1 MIILTMGLPGAGKG
15 AVARKLRE
23 TFSFDILATG
33 ELVRRE
39 IFSGSELG
47 QKMKVQ
53 FEQGDFIDDD
63 IVIDMVK
70 ARITAKKNI
79 VIVGFPRNINQ
90 AEALD
95 QILQDHGRSI
105 DSVLYFDSD
114 AEEDVKRLAARR
126 TCPTCYAVFNNIIYP
141 PKVEGICDRCES
153 KLIWRED
160 DHPQH
165 ILHKIDV
172 YRQYTKP
179 LKHYYEEQGLLTEID
194 ARKSTLDVYYQVLA
208 TSNKFTTGN
217 F

>member
-33 ELVRRE
+33 ELIRRE

-47 QKMKVQ
+47 QKIKSQ
-53 FEQGDFIDDD
+53 FDRGDFIDDD
-63 IVIDMVK
+63 IVIEMVK
-70 ARITAKKNI
+70 KQITSRKNI
-79 VIVGFPRNINQ
+79 VIVGFPRNLNQ
-90 AEALD
+90 AKALD
-95 QILQDHGRSI
+95 EILQDYGRTI

-114 AEEDVKRLAARR
+114 AEEDIKRLAARR
-126 TCPTCYAVFNNIIYP
+126 VCPTCHAVFNTIIYP
-141 PKVEGICDRCES
+141 PKVEGICDRCEN

-160 DHPQH
+160 DQPQNV
-165 ILHKIDV
+165 LHKIDV

-179 LKHYYEEQGLLTEID
+179 LKLYYEEQGILTEIN
-194 ARKSTLDVYYQVLA
+194 ARQSTLDVYYDVLA